1 MDLLLAILISM
12 GLNVTPQDLSN
23 KDYVNKHLTEIQQAQ
38 TIIANQHVESIK
50 HKRFTS
56 TPIRK

>member
-38 TIIANQHVESIK
+38 TILANQKAESVK
-50 HKRFTS
+50 QKRFTS